1 MLMGDLNAHINSD
14 DCENFIYNDDDNIL
28 ESFLTNNYT
37 SDNHQLFRN
46 TQTQQITNTYG
57 KTFQNYVLVVKSEFQ
72 MEEQLVIPQGKSL
85 ILIIMV
91 LPLMIIVYVVRH
103 LWKM

>member
-1 MLMGDLNAHINSD
+1 
-14 DCENFIYNDDDNIL
+14 
-28 ESFLTNNYT
+28 
-37 SDNHQLFRN
+37 
-46 TQTQQITNTYG
+46 
-57 KTFQNYVLVVKSEFQ
+57 LVVKSEFQ

-103 LWKM
+103 LWKMEPGKF